1 MALCEQCGRNQAE
14 EGSQLCASC
23 RASGQSAANF
33 FNTVRRGSSVF
44 ERYGYCVR
52 TQIRLSENAVLYV
65 AANDKNEQCAFRKI
79 TLSEAE
85 KKTEAAEKE
94 IKALIGELA
103 RINQNENN
111 RFVITYYDYSVERG
125 DGNAAEKYDLY
136 IRMDYLTSLQQQ
148 YQETVMTVGDLI
160 RMGMDVCDA
169 LEWCHKNRRIHNN
182 LNPNTIYLNHSGTY
196 VLGDFAL
203 FGIVCNRDVW
213 YMAPE
218 LKTGGRSPRPS
229 SDIYSLGMVL
239 YVLLN
244 NGRKPEENTNRR
256 RGFHGEYPGWI
267 NRRLRDIVERALAPE
282 RKRYKDVESMRHDL
296 KTLLENMT
304 ANTPEFLERP
314 LKFSAEEAESSME
327 DEKEASDIPL
337 VPGKPQKSLR
347 EELKRKNLRD
357 ICLLTGILAVTL
369 AGLGLGVRYLYE
381 SNHYEVRSLIEADSY
396 AAAYA
401 KIETM
406 WKDGRNVDDLAREY
420 IDACMADREY
430 KRVVSAAELFSEEGY
445 SDTVYFENLI
455 VTMRESG
462 KTLQADTMYR
472 KLYSVETLRPML
484 EALDSGG

>member
-1 MALCEQCGRNQAE
+1 MALCEQCGRDHAE
-14 EGSQLCASC
+14 EDSRLCASC
-23 RASGQSAANF
+23 RTSGQSAANF

-85 KKTEAAEKE
+85 KKTEAAENE

-103 RINQNENN
+103 QINQNENN

-125 DGNAAEKYDLY
+125 VGNAAEKYDLY
-136 IRMDYLTSLQQQ
+136 IRMDYLTSLQQR
-148 YQETVMTVGDLI
+148 YRETVMTVGDLI
-160 RMGMDVCDA
+160 QMGIDVCDA

-182 LNPNTIYLNHSGTY
+182 LNPNTIYLNHSRTY

-203 FGIVCNRDVW
+203 FGIVCNRDVC

-218 LKTGGRSPRPS
+218 VKNGDRSPRPS

-244 NGRKPEENTNRR
+244 NGRKPEEKSRRR
-256 RGFHGEYPGWI
+256 RGFQGEYPGWV
-267 NRRLRDIVERALAPE
+267 NRRLRDIIERALAPE
-282 RKRYKDVESMRHDL
+282 KQRYKDVESMRQDL
-296 KTLLENMT
+296 KMLLENMT

-314 LKFSAEEAESSME
+314 LIFSAEDAESSLE
-327 DEKEASDIPL
+327 EEKEASN
-337 VPGKPQKSLR
+337 VPQVPEKPQKNLR
-347 EELKRKNLRD
+347 DELKRKNLRD
-357 ICLLTGILAVTL
+357 ICLLVGILAVTF

-381 SNHYEVRSLIEADSY
+381 SNHYEVRSLIESEAY

-430 KRVVSAAELFSEEGY
+430 KRVISAVDLFSEEGY

-455 VTMRESG
+455 VTMWESG
-462 KTLQADTMYR
+462 KTLQADTIFR

-484 EALDSGG
+484 EALDFSG

>member
-1 MALCEQCGRNQAE
+1 MALCEQCGRNYAE

-33 FNTVRRGSSVF
+33 FNTVRRGTSVF

-85 KKTEAAEKE
+85 KKTEAAENE
-94 IKALIGELA
+94 IKELIGELA
-103 RINQNENN
+103 QINRNENN

-125 DGNAAEKYDLY
+125 SGNAEEKYDLY

-160 RMGMDVCDA
+160 RMGIDVCDA

-182 LNPNTIYLNHSGTY
+182 LNPNTIYLNHNRTY

-203 FGIVCNRDVW
+203 FGIVCNRDVC

-218 LKTGGRSPRPS
+218 VKNGVRSPRPS

-244 NGRKPEENTNRR
+244 NGKKPEEKTKRR
-256 RGFHGEYPGWI
+256 RGFQGEYPKWV

-282 RKRYKDVESMRHDL
+282 KKRYKDVESMRHDL
-296 KTLLENMT
+296 KSLLENMT

-327 DEKEASDIPL
+327 DEKKASDDPQT
-337 VPGKPQKSLR
+337 PEKPQENLR
-347 EELKRKNLRD
+347 DELKRRNLRD

-369 AGLGLGVRYLYE
+369 AGLVLGVRYLYE
-381 SNHYEVRSLIEADSY
+381 SNHYKVHSLIESEAY
-396 AAAYA
+396 AAALNE
-401 KIETM
+401 IETM
-406 WKDGRNVDDLAREY
+406 HDNGRNVDELAKEY

-430 KRVVSAAELFSEEGY
+430 KRVVSAVDLFSEEGY

-455 VTMRESG
+455 VVMREAG
-462 KTLQADTMYR
+462 KTLQADTLCR
-472 KLYSVETLRPML
+472 KLYSVEILRPML
-484 EALDSGG
+484 DGLDSGE